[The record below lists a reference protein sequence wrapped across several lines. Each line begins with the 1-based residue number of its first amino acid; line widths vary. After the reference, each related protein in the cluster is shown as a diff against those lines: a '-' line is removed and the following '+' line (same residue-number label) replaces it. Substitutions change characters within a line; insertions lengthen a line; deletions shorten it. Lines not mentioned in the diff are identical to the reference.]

1 MLDRIGDMLEEMRI
15 KYARLD
21 GSMSRE
27 ERTKAMEALKTDKKV
42 EVLLVSTRAG
52 GVGLNLTAACRA
64 YLVDPYWCICIQ
76 AEMYELTQRQ
86 EPIGRATGY

>member
-1 MLDRIGDMLEEMRI
+1 MLDRIADMLEEMRI

-21 GSMSRE
+21 GTMGRD
-27 ERTKAMEALKTDKKV
+27 ERTRAMELLKNDKKV

-64 YLVDPYWCICIQ
+64 YLVDPYW
-76 AEMYELTQRQ
+76 
-86 EPIGRATGY
+86 